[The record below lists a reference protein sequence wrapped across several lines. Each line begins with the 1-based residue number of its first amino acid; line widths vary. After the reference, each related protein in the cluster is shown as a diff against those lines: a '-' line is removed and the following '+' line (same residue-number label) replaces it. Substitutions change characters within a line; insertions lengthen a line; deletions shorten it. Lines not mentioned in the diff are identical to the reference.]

1 MDKLW
6 NVADGIS
13 IRREDLMKKLL
24 SSFLLAA
31 ALAFVLALPVLAAQQ
46 VWISDILAN
55 PQRFWNTTVTVIGQ
69 VQAVAANPA
78 GTTRGTYTLL
88 DESCP
93 NPLTIRTTDLPP
105 VGRNYSVTGTIVQD
119 PAQANVPQLKEY
131 GREAPGMS
139 SMMKYILIGAAV
151 VFFILIIILIVVLT
165 KPKQKYGVSETI
177 RPVSPPSGPA
187 LDPGRTTKLAPTA
200 VAPPPSGDRTQVFAN
215 LGADILI
222 DKGPDKGKE
231 FTLHKQVTTLGRAGS
246 RKNDIE
252 LNDETV
258 SKEQASIYFD
268 AQKKE
273 FSIANESGTNPT
285 KLNGQAIAGPTLLV
299 NDALIEMGRS
309 ILRFRKQ

>member
-1 MDKLW
+1 MNKAL
-6 NVADGIS
+6 NPVVA
-13 IRREDLMKKLL
+13 
-24 SSFLLAA
+24 AA
-31 ALAFVLALPVLAAQQ
+31 ALILALALPIQAAQQ

-55 PQRFWNTTVTVIGQ
+55 PQRFWNTTVTVVGQ

-105 VGRNYSVTGTIVQD
+105 VGKTFSVTGTVVQD
-119 PAQANVPQLKEY
+119 TAQANVPQLKEY
-131 GREAPGMS
+131 RREAPGMS
-139 SMMKYILIGAAV
+139 SMMKYILIGAAA

-165 KPKQKYGVSETI
+165 KPKQRSGAAPETI
-177 RPVSPPSGPA
+177 RPSGPPMGSA
-187 LDPGRTTKLAPTA
+187 RDMDKTTRLAPTA
-200 VAPPPSGDRTQVFAN
+200 VAPAPSGDRTQVFAN

-231 FTLHKQVTTLGRAGS
+231 FTLHKQVTTLGRPGS

-258 SKEQASIYFD
+258 SKEQASIFYD

-285 KLNGQAIAGPTLLV
+285 KLNGQVIAGPMILG
-299 NDALIEMGRS
+299 NDAQIEMGRS
-309 ILRFRKQ
+309 VLRFRKQ

>member
-1 MDKLW
+1 
-6 NVADGIS
+6 
-13 IRREDLMKKLL
+13 MKKLCRPL
-24 SSFLLAA
+24 VLT
-31 ALAFVLALPVLAAQQ
+31 ALALALTLSAQAAQQ

-55 PQRFWNTTVTVIGQ
+55 PQRYWNTTVTVIGQ

-105 VGRNYSVTGTIVQD
+105 VGKNFSVTGTIVQD

-131 GREAPGMS
+131 RREAPGMS
-139 SMMKYILIGAAV
+139 NLMKYILIGAAA
-151 VFFILIIILIVVLT
+151 VFFILIIILIVVLS
-165 KPKQKYGVSETI
+165 KPRQKGVSSETI
-177 RPVSPPSGPA
+177 RPAGPPSGYAP
-187 LDPGRTTKLAPTA
+187 DMSRTTKLPPTA
-200 VAPPPSGDRTQVFAN
+200 IAPPPASDRTQVFAN
-215 LGADILI
+215 LGADVLI

-258 SKEQASIYFD
+258 SKEQASIFYD

-273 FSIANESGTNPT
+273 FTIANESGTNPT
-285 KLNGQAIAGPTLLV
+285 KLNGQPIAGPTLLTH
-299 NDALIEMGRS
+299 DALIDMGRTV
-309 ILRFRKQ
+309 LRFRKQ